1 MKEGQHREDE
11 SSDITVTQLGKA
23 YLDFYSKGMFLT

>member
-11 SSDITVTQLGKA
+11 SSDITMTQLGKA
-23 YLDFYSKGMFLT
+23 YLDFYNKDMFLS